1 MASELIVIFVGA
13 ALINNVVLMQFLGI
27 CPLLGVS
34 RTLSMAKGMGAAVI
48 FVMAISSMVTWGL
61 QHYVLEPMSIEY
73 MQTVAF
79 ILVIATLVQ
88 FVEMVMLRYSPALYR
103 ALGVYLP
110 LITTNC
116 AIMGVALLNIRD
128 NYGFIETVS
137 HAVGSGLGF
146 ILAIILFA
154 GIRERLERADV
165 PAPMRGT
172 PIALVVAALLSM
184 AFMGFAGFGVADMFG
199 L

>member
-1 MASELIVIFVGA
+1 MAELVVIFIGA

-27 CPLLGVS
+27 CPYLGVS

-48 FVMAISSMVTWGL
+48 FVMGISSMVTWML
-61 QHYVLEPMSIEY
+61 HHYVLDRFGIEY
-73 MQTVAF
+73 LQTVAF
-79 ILVIATLVQ
+79 ILVIASLVQ

-128 NYGFIETVS
+128 GYGFIETIA

-146 ILAIILFA
+146 VLAIILFA
-154 GIRERLERADV
+154 GIRERLDRARV
-165 PAPMRGT
+165 PEPLCGT

-184 AFMGFAGFGVADMFG
+184 AFMGFSGFAVADMFG

>member
-1 MASELIVIFVGA
+1 MAELIVIFIGA
-13 ALINNVVLMQFLGI
+13 ALINNVVLMRFLGI
-27 CPLLGVS
+27 CPYLGVS
-34 RTLSMAKGMGAAVI
+34 KTLSMATGMGAAVV
-48 FVMAISSMVTWGL
+48 FVMTISSMVTWL
-61 QHYVLEPMSIEY
+61 LEHYVLIPQGTEY
-73 MQTVAF
+73 LRTVAF

-116 AIMGVALLNIRD
+116 AIMGVALLNITGG
-128 NYGFIETVS
+128 YGFIETVF
-137 HAVGSGLGF
+137 HALGAGGGF
-146 ILAIILFA
+146 VLAILLFA
-154 GIRERLERADV
+154 GIRERLARADV
-165 PAPMRGT
+165 PAALQGT

-184 AFMGFAGFGVADMFG
+184 AFMGFSGFNISALFG